1 MLIAQSLGAEMP
13 RLEKWIA
20 GKEQSDKNAFPHGTC
35 VELCIKAERKWGFS
49 AVVLRLQTE
58 DGAARDIA
66 FSFAGC
72 EGGCDSYTLTLHT
85 AELCPTQGGL
95 VFYEL
100 LFLRGAD
107 TLFSD
112 TPDNSSLYLSERS
125 ARRFRLLLHKR
136 EFSTPTRFHGR
147 VMYHIFV
154 DRFAPRGGKR
164 RADAV
169 YRAWGEEITQFA
181 THPGGAV
188 ANNEFFGGTLWGVA
202 DRLDY
207 LALLGVGA
215 IYLSPIHRAYS
226 NHKYDVGDYEA
237 VDEQFGG
244 RTALKAL
251 IAACKKRDILLILD
265 GVFNHT
271 GDDSKYFNK
280 RKTYPVIGAFQS
292 KESPYYTWY
301 HFAEHPEPYAAWW
314 GIPILPKLNLE
325 NPEVE
330 EYLLG
335 ERGIVARYTEMGI
348 DGWRLDVADELSNR
362 FLERLRALVKAK
374 TGGNGVILG
383 EVWEN
388 AADKIAY
395 GKRRRYFLGDQLDGV
410 MNYPLR
416 EALIAFVRDGNAVQL
431 VYTLR
436 ELWSSY
442 PTAVCHSL
450 MNLLSTHDT
459 ARILTVFRG
468 EENIADAK
476 EKLCMAA
483 LLQYTVYGVPSLFYG
498 DEAGLLGQGDPFCR
512 RPFPWGQEDTEL
524 LDFYRKLGSIRRE
537 NPVLAEGDF
546 RILSHTQ
553 HALCY
558 ERRNEKGHLIVAA
571 NRGTE
576 PFAVCLPHP
585 ATELLT
591 ETQNSGII
599 FLSPNT
605 AAIWRIEDVQK
616 GMGKVDEKQ
625 KSRKQALSL

>member
-1 MLIAQSLGAEMP
+1 MLVRERIAAEMP
-13 RLEKWIA
+13 QLSKSA
-20 GKEQSDKNAFPHGTC
+20 CGGDVTSKNAFCVGTYVKFC
-35 VELCIKAERKWGFS
+35 VKVSRKWGFS
-49 AVVLRLQTE
+49 AVVLRLVE
-58 DGAARDIA
+58 EGEKARDLA
-66 FSFAGC
+66 FSFVGC
-72 EGGCDSYTLTLHT
+72 SGGIDTYTLTLRT
-85 AELCPTQGGL
+85 AEICTEGGGL
-95 VFYEL
+95 FFYEL
-100 LFLRGAD
+100 LFLRGED

-112 TPDNSSLYLSERS
+112 TPDNVELQLSDHS
-125 ARRFRLLLHKR
+125 ARRFRLLLYKR
-136 EFSTPTRFHGR
+136 DLGTPARFHGR

-154 DRFAPRGGKR
+154 DRFAPRGGAR

-188 ANNEFFGGTLWGVA
+188 ANNEFFGGTLWGVL
-202 DRLDY
+202 DRLGY
-207 LALLGVGA
+207 LVSLGVGA
-215 IYLSPIHRAYS
+215 IYLSPIHKAYS
-226 NHKYDVGDYEA
+226 NHKYDVGDYET

-244 RTALKAL
+244 KEALRAL

-271 GDDSKYFNK
+271 GDDSKYFNR
-280 RKTYPVIGAFQS
+280 RKTYPVTGAFQS
-292 KESPYYTWY
+292 KESPYYAWY
-301 HFAEHPEPYAAWW
+301 HFESHPEPYAAWW
-314 GIPILPKLNLE
+314 GIPILPKLNLH

-335 ERGIVARYTEMGI
+335 EDGIVAQYTEMGI
-348 DGWRLDVADELSNR
+348 DGWRLDVADELPDR
-362 FLERLRALVKAK
+362 FLERLRTLVKAK

-416 EALIAFVRDGNAVQL
+416 EALIAFARDGNATQL
-431 VYTLR
+431 VYVLR
-436 ELWSSY
+436 ELWSCY

-459 ARILTVFRG
+459 ARILTVLGG
-468 EENIADAK
+468 EGNMDLARK
-476 EKLCMAA
+476 LLCMAA
-483 LLQYTVYGVPSLFYG
+483 VLQYTVYGVPSIFYG

-512 RPFPWGQEDTEL
+512 RPFPWGHEDAEL
-524 LDFYRKLGSIRRE
+524 LAYYRKLGRIRTE
-537 NPVLAEGDF
+537 NPVLATGEF
-546 RILSHTQ
+546 RILSHTP

-558 ERRNEKGHLIVAA
+558 ERKNDRGHLIVAA
-571 NRGTE
+571 NRGSE

-585 ATELLT
+585 STELLT

-625 KSRKQALSL
+625 KSRK